1 MTAPNPLEK
10 VKGAGTTLWLYIGN
24 GDAYANPLSDNDW
37 LRLAKVKDLQPGE
50 MTADAEDDNYLDDED
65 ADWKT
70 TAQGQKS
77 AGDTSITLAWKPGEE
92 GQKKLIDLFDSGNVE
107 SWRIKYPNGT
117 VDVFKGWISSLGK
130 TVQSKEAITRT
141 VKITGVGRPHMAEED
156 AAQAVSVTGVTVATA
171 NATVNVGATTAVI
184 FTVTPENATD
194 KSLRVATSDPKIA
207 TVTQADN
214 IATVKGIKAGTVKII
229 GMTSDGN
236 FTAITDIT
244 VQAVAQA

>member
-10 VKGAGTTLWLYIGN
+10 VKGAGTTLWLYTGN
-24 GDAYANPLSDNDW
+24 GDAYANPLNDNGW

-50 MTADAEDDNYLDDED
+50 MTADAEDDNYLDDEE
-65 ADWKT
+65 ADWKA

-77 AGDTSITLAWKPGEE
+77 AGDTSITLAWKPGES

-130 TVQSKEAITRT
+130 TVQAKEAITRT

-156 AAQAVSVTGVTVATA
+156 AAPTVSVTSLSVNPTSAS
-171 NATVNVGATTAVI
+171 VNVGATTTVT
-184 FTVTPENATD
+184 FTVKPDNATD
-194 KSLRVATSDPKIA
+194 KSLRVATSDPTIA
-207 TVTQADN
+207 TVVQADN
-214 IATVKGIKAGTVKII
+214 IASIKGVKAGTAKII
-229 GMTSDGN
+229 GITSDGN
-236 FTAITDIT
+236 FAVIADIT
-244 VQAVAQA
+244 VQV